1 MGYLRFFLA
10 VAVVVVH
17 MGGVYGYKP
26 LTGRAAV
33 EIFFVIS
40 GYLMALVLTE
50 KYKPTE
56 LRSFYVSRLVRLYP
70 SYLFALVFA
79 LSVGWLIWDASK
91 WITHWRS
98 HGAELGLAQIA
109 FLILSQLLIVGSEIP
124 LFLSAAE
131 GQWALRLDAIDTSVW
146 RFQLVPPAWSLS
158 LEVVFY
164 AMAPFLATLR
174 TKSLLGITLGLLVA
188 KAFTLWMSTGDNGPL
203 DYRFLPFEAAA
214 FLGGMIAYRCR
225 AAIVGRV
232 NAVVALGGLALLLP
246 TFQAVNWGARAAG
259 FSEEIPSVALV
270 VWAAVALPHLA
281 GQAGMNGRIEN
292 QLGQLSLP
300 IYLLHWPMLELFG
313 SMAWF
318 QESIPG
324 VRVGAVFSATV
335 LVSLVSNWA
344 AEKSGA
350 WLRALLTPPCRAERT
365 QRGGPPEVDGGRVSS
380 RVSVDSITRYPVDV
394 LKPTPVKAK

>member
-1 MGYLRFFLA
+1 MDIFHLLAAVHHRADGKSVGYLRFFLA

-33 EIFFVIS
+33 EIFFVLS

-70 SYLFALVFA
+70 SYLFSLLFA
-79 LSVGWLIWDASK
+79 LSVGWLIGDASK
-91 WITHWRS
+91 WVMHWRS
-98 HGAELGLAQIA
+98 HGADLGLGQIA
-109 FLILSQLLIVGSEIP
+109 FLILSQVLIVGSEIP
-124 LFLSAAE
+124 LFLSATE

-164 AMAPFLATLR
+164 AMVPFLVKLR
-174 TKSLLGITLGLLVA
+174 TRSLLCITLGILGA
-188 KAFTLWMSTGDNGPL
+188 KALTLMVSTGDNGPL

-214 FLGGMIAYRCR
+214 FLGGMTVYRCR

-232 NAVVALGGLALLLP
+232 NAVVALGGLALFLP
-246 TFQAVNWGARAAG
+246 TFQAVNWVARAAG
-259 FSEEIPSVALV
+259 FSEEIPSVVLV

-281 GQAGMNGRIEN
+281 CHAGMTGRIEN

-324 VRVGAVFSATV
+324 VRFGVALSATV
-335 LVSLVSNWA
+335 LMSLVSNGV
-344 AEKSGA
+344 AEKLGV
-350 WLRALLTPPCRAERT
+350 WLRARLTAPLPSRERSEWESA
-365 QRGGPPEVDGGRVSS
+365 RG
-380 RVSVDSITRYPVDV
+380 
-394 LKPTPVKAK
+394 